1 MKLLRHYEDAPADV
15 RGAVVA
21 LGNFDG
27 VHLGHQ
33 AVIGQARALAAD
45 LGRPAAVVTF
55 EPHPRSVFRP
65 DDPPFRLTPLRIK
78 TRLVEALGMDA
89 MVVLHF
95 DATLSHMTAEEFV
108 EKVLVQGLDAHHVV
122 AGYDFLF
129 GHNRGGDMA
138 MLRALGARHG
148 FGVTEARPVADGA
161 GEPYSS
167 TSVRRHLQE
176 GRPLEAAGI
185 LGHPFEIE
193 GRVEHGD
200 KRGRTIGFP
209 TANIEIQDY
218 LRPRFGVYAMRAGV
232 DEGARTVW
240 HDGVANLGRRPTVG
254 GTVERLEAHLFDFDG
269 DLYGRHVRV
278 QLLDFIRPEMKFEN
292 FQALKDQIA
301 QDAQEA
307 RRRLAALSGS

>member
-1 MKLLRHYEDAPADV
+1 MKLLRHYEDAPAELH
-15 RGAVVA
+15 GAVVA

-27 VHLGHQ
+27 VHLGHR
-33 AVIGQARALAAD
+33 AVIGQARALAD
-45 LGRPAAVVTF
+45 ELGRPAAVVTF
-55 EPHPRSVFRP
+55 EPHPRSFFRP
-65 DDPPFRLTPLRIK
+65 NDPPFRLTPLRIK
-78 TRLVEALGMDA
+78 THLIEALGMDA

-95 DATLSHMTAEEFV
+95 DAALAGMTAEEFV
-108 EKVLVQGLDAHHVV
+108 ETVLVQGLAARHVV

-138 MLRALGARHG
+138 LLRALGARHG
-148 FGVTEARPVADGA
+148 FGVTEARPVANGA

-167 TSVRRHLQE
+167 TAVRRHLQE
-176 GRPLEAAGI
+176 GRPQEAAAI

-209 TANIEIQDY
+209 TANIEIHDY
-218 LRPRFGVYAMRAGV
+218 LRPHFGVYAVRAGV
-232 DEGARTVW
+232 DEGAGTVW
-240 HDGVANLGRRPTVG
+240 RDGVANLGRRPTVG
-254 GTVERLEAHLFDFDG
+254 GAVERLEAHLFDFDG

-301 QDAQEA
+301 RDADEA
-307 RRRLAALSGS
+307 RLRLAALSQS

>member
-45 LGRPAAVVTF
+45 LGRPSAVLTF

-78 TRLVEALGMDA
+78 THLVEALGVDLL
-89 MVVLHF
+89 VVLHF
-95 DATLSHMTAEEFV
+95 DAALSHMTAEEFV
-108 EKVLVQGLDAHHVV
+108 DKVLVRGLGAHHVV

-138 MLRALGARHG
+138 LLRALGVRHG
-148 FGVTEARPVADGA
+148 FGVTEARPVADSA

-167 TSVRRHLQE
+167 TAVRRHLQE
-176 GRPLEAAGI
+176 GRPLAAARI

-209 TANIEIQDY
+209 TANIEVHDY

-232 DEGARTVW
+232 DEGAHTVW

-254 GTVERLEAHLFDFDG
+254 GLVERLEAHLFDFDE

-278 QLLDFIRPEMKFEN
+278 QLLDFIRPEMKFES
-292 FQALKDQIA
+292 FQALKDQII
-301 QDAQEA
+301 QDSAEA
-307 RRRLAALSGS
+307 RRRLALLPAV

>member
-1 MKLLRHYEDAPADV
+1 MKLLRHYEDAPADL

-27 VHLGHQ
+27 VHLGHR
-33 AVIGQARALAAD
+33 AVIGQARALADD
-45 LGRPAAVVTF
+45 LGRPAAVLTF
-55 EPHPRSVFRP
+55 EPHPRGFFRP
-65 DDPPFRLTPLRIK
+65 NDPPFRLTPLRIK
-78 TRLVEALGMDA
+78 AHLVEALGVDA

-95 DATLSHMTAEEFV
+95 DAALAGMTAEEFV
-108 EKVLVQGLDAHHVV
+108 ETVLVQGLGVRHVV

-129 GHNRGGDMA
+129 GHNRSGDMA
-138 MLRALGARHG
+138 LLRALGDRHG

-167 TSVRRHLQE
+167 TAVRRHLQE
-176 GRPLEAAGI
+176 GRPQDAAAI

-209 TANIEIQDY
+209 TANIEIHDY
-218 LRPRFGVYAMRAGV
+218 LRPHFGVYAVRAGV
-232 DEGARTVW
+232 DEGAGTVW

-278 QLLDFIRPEMKFEN
+278 RLLDFIRPEMKFEN
-292 FQALKDQIA
+292 FQALRDQIA
-301 QDAQEA
+301 RDADEA
-307 RRRLAALSGS
+307 RVRLATLPPA

>member
-1 MKLLRHYEDAPADV
+1 MKLLRHYEDAPAEM

-33 AVIGQARALAAD
+33 AVISQARAMAAD
-45 LGRPAAVVTF
+45 LGRPAVVVTF
-55 EPHPRSVFRP
+55 EPHPRTFFRP
-65 DDPPFRLTPLRIK
+65 DDAPFRLTPLRIK
-78 TRLVEALGMDA
+78 TRLVEALGIDA

-95 DATLSHMTAEEFV
+95 DDALSHMTAEDFV
-108 EKVLVQGLDAHHVV
+108 VKVLADGLGVHHVV

-129 GHNRGGDMA
+129 GHQRGGDMTL
-138 MLRALGARHG
+138 LRTLGARHG
-148 FGVTEARPVADGA
+148 FGVTEARPVADGQ
-161 GEPYSS
+161 GEVYSS
-167 TSVRRHLQE
+167 TAVRRHLQE
-176 GRPLEAAGI
+176 GRPLEAAAI

-209 TANIEIQDY
+209 TANIEVQEY
-218 LRPRFGVYAMRAGV
+218 LRPRFGVYSMRAGV
-232 DEGARTVW
+232 DAGAETVW

-254 GTVERLEAHLFDFDG
+254 GLVERLEAHLFDFDD

-292 FQALKDQIA
+292 FQALKDQIV
-301 QDAQEA
+301 QDSAEA
-307 RRRLAALSGS
+307 RRRLAGSPKA